1 MILSIIFIVIAA
13 LLVIYGFV
21 NLFVLSEKIG
31 DRLVLWSPVC
41 WILAINFGIAGG
53 FGLANLN
60 IFTGKF
66 GDIEQN
72 LLAFA
77 NLGSSI
83 LYGIMIAAAFMA
95 FGAICCILK
104 AIGDAL

>member
-1 MILSIIFIVIAA
+1 MVLSIIFIVIAA

-21 NLFVLSEKIG
+21 NLFVVSAKLG
-31 DRLVLWSPVC
+31 DRLVLWSPAC
-41 WILAINFGIAGG
+41 WIFAINFGVAGG

-72 LLAFA
+72 LLAFT
-77 NLGSSI
+77 NLCSSI
-83 LYGIMIAAAFMA
+83 LYGMMLVAGLLA

>member
-21 NLFVLSEKIG
+21 NLFVVSEKLG
-31 DRLVLWSPVC
+31 DRLVLWSPAC
-41 WILAINFGIAGG
+41 WIFAINFGIAGG
-53 FGLANLN
+53 FGLGNLN
-60 IFTGKF
+60 IFSGEF
-66 GDIEQN
+66 GDLQQD

-83 LYGIMIAAAFMA
+83 LYGIMLAAGLMLAAAIC
-95 FGAICCILK
+95 AIIA